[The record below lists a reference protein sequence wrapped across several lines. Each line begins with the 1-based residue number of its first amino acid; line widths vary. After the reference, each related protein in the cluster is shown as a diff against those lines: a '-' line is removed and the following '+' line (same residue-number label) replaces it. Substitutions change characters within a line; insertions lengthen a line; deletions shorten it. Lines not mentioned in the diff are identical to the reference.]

1 MPEAALLT
9 QNFTTMASILQIVAV
24 MIGVSLMLGGLFQF
38 KKYGEMRTQM
48 SSQMSVAGPLMMIVA
63 GTLLLSLPTFISTAL
78 LAVWGDAS
86 PLAYNAGST
95 GIDAL
100 MPAILVFVRVVGIG
114 SFIRGIVLL
123 SRSGDHQRS
132 QPGMLGKALIHILA
146 GVLLIH
152 IVGTMDLLEDIL
164 GLA

>member
-1 MPEAALLT
+1 
-9 QNFTTMASILQIVAV
+9 
-24 MIGVSLMLGGLFQF
+24 
-38 KKYGEMRTQM
+38 
-48 SSQMSVAGPLMMIVA
+48 
-63 GTLLLSLPTFISTAL
+63 
-78 LAVWGDAS
+78 
-86 PLAYNAGST
+86 
-95 GIDAL
+95 

>member
-9 QNFTTMASILQIVAV
+9 QNFTTIASILQIVAV
-24 MIGVSLMLGGLFQF
+24 LMGVGLVLGGIFQF

-48 SSQMSVAGPLMMIVA
+48 SAQMSAAGPLMMLVA
-63 GTLLLSLPTFISTAL
+63 GAMLLTLPTFIGTAL
-78 LAVWGDAS
+78 LAVWGDAN
-86 PLAYNAGST
+86 PLSYSAGST

-100 MPAILVFVRVVGIG
+100 MPAILVFVRVIGVG

-123 SRSGDHQRS
+123 SRSGDHQRN
-132 QPGMLGKALIHILA
+132 QPGMTGKALIHILA

-152 IVGTMDLLEDIL
+152 IVGTMELLKDIL